1 MGTLIARR
9 LLVLVPLLLFVTFAV
24 SLLVLLL
31 PGDPAREIA
40 GGTRA
45 PEARVAEVRHQLHLD
60 DGLFPRYGRW
70 LADAVQGDLG
80 KSLFNGLPVA
90 DDIGS
95 RFPITFS
102 LALGAAGVS
111 LLIGVPLGI
120 ATAVRRGSALDR
132 FGTVLSSFGIAM
144 PDFWLAILLV
154 LVFAVS
160 LGVLPAIGY
169 TRFGDSPLEWARHLV
184 LPWFTLGLGGA
195 AILARQLRS
204 ALVDVLEQDYVR
216 TARANGIRERRVIA
230 RYALKNAAAPA
241 LTIFGIQFAYLLGGT
256 VIMEQIFSIPGMGSY
271 VLTAVTRRDLPVI
284 QGVVVVVALTFVLC
298 NLVVDVAYGLLNP
311 KVRDLTAGSNR

>member
-1 MGTLIARR
+1 M
-9 LLVLVPLLLFVTFAV
+9 
-24 SLLVLLL
+24 
-31 PGDPAREIA
+31 
-40 GGTRA
+40 
-45 PEARVAEVRHQLHLD
+45 
-60 DGLFPRYGRW
+60 
-70 LADAVQGDLG
+70 G